1 MTSQLGEKV
10 IFEVEAKNRKAL
22 GCPRNDPRTSGDGF
36 PSPKLTSIHLV
47 FDFFTKLFSRA
58 VNAAKSTWALA
69 PEGETQ
75 CPELP
80 FQQAPRCR
88 LRVSGSVVM
97 IFGVDGVIR

>member
-22 GCPRNDPRTSGDGF
+22 GCPRNDPRTSGDDF

-58 VNAAKSTWALA
+58 AKAKKTMWALA
-69 PEGETQ
+69 PGMFSAHFSPAT
-75 CPELP
+75 P
-80 FQQAPRCR
+80 FFRS
-88 LRVSGSVVM
+88 L
-97 IFGVDGVIR
+97 